1 MASRAIEDMIDPVL
15 TPPVRPKLE
24 VDGKT
29 RDSDDPMFR
38 VECEDDVLDNKE
50 CQLQRERWAEN

>member
-29 RDSDDPMFR
+29 RDSDDPVFR
-38 VECEDDVLDNKE
+38 IECEDYLLSNKTDRSKKE
-50 CQLQRERWAEN
+50 K